1 MKADQCTA
9 STTLESLRGKRACS
23 TGYRKTAGWRMPIG
37 RLLKDGV
44 MDEVIHLLVAR
55 SRWGSSRVVLAPLP
69 PIDVA
74 LLLSTRVVVRAR
86 GTV

>member
-1 MKADQCTA
+1 MVAMKADQCTA

-55 SRWGSSRVVLAPLP
+55 SRWGLLVLCWHRCLPLMWP
-69 PIDVA
+69 CY
-74 LLLSTRVVVRAR
+74 
-86 GTV
+86 